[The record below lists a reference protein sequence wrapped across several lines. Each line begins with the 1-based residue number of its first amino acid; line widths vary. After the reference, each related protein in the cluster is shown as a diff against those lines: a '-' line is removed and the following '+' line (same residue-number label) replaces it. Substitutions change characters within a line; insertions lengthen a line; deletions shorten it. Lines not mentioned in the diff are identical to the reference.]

1 MKKKFVCI
9 LLVILSNITNGYV
22 ISNSLKS
29 NKMDNTKMCLSQNKK
44 ILYNSISLLKSS
56 IHNQNDKKKWEPIV
70 GYIPERL
77 KIKKNEIKLEEK
89 KWEPIVGYVPK
100 RIKTKNKI
108 LEKINKLEYDI
119 NKLKNNIK
127 NNI

>member
-1 MKKKFVCI
+1 MKKKLVCL

-22 ISNSLKS
+22 ISNLLKL
-29 NKMDNTKMCLSQNKK
+29 NKIDNTKICLSQHKK

-56 IHNQNDKKKWEPIV
+56 IYNQNEKKKWEPRL

-77 KIKKNEIKLEEK
+77 KIKNDKIKLEEK
-89 KWEPIVGYVPK
+89 KWEPIVGYIPK
-100 RIKTKNKI
+100 RIKIKEEI
-108 LEKINKLEYDI
+108 LEKIDKLEYDI
-119 NKLKNNIK
+119 NKLKKNIK

>member
-56 IHNQNDKKKWEPIV
+56 IYNQNEKKKWEPRV

-77 KIKKNEIKLEEK
+77 KIKLEEK

-127 NNI
+127 KNI

>member
-1 MKKKFVCI
+1 MKKKLVCI

-22 ISNSLKS
+22 ISNLLKS
-29 NKMDNTKMCLSQNKK
+29 NKMDNTKICLSEHKK

-56 IHNQNDKKKWEPIV
+56 IHNQNEKKKWEPRV

-77 KIKKNEIKLEEK
+77 KIKLEEK

-100 RIKTKNKI
+100 RIKTKDEI
-108 LEKINKLEYDI
+108 LEKIDKLEYDI